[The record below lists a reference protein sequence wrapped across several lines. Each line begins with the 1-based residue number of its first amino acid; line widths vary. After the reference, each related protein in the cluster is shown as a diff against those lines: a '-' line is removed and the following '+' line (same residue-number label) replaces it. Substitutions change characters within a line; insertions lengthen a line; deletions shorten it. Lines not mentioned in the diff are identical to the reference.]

1 MRRTATRSLL
11 LVLALL
17 VCASAAEAQ
26 KKARGD
32 RNKITRADLNEA
44 GGTAVSALD
53 AIRLLRP
60 QWLNPPMGRMASS
73 AVDPVVTPMTHN
85 AVEPVVYIDDM
96 RQPSMDV
103 LRTVKAAVIT
113 EMKYLDQNRAIQML
127 GPGHEAGAI
136 QVTTVSQKP

>member
-1 MRRTATRSLL
+1 MRRHATRSLL

-17 VCASAAEAQ
+17 ACASAAEAQ
-26 KKARGD
+26 KKGRGD
-32 RNKITRADLNEA
+32 RSKITRADLEEA
-44 GGTAVSALD
+44 GGTVQTAAD

-60 QWLNPPMGRMASS
+60 QWLSPPMGRMAPS
-73 AVDPVVTPMTHN
+73 AIDPVVSPMTRN

-96 RQPSMDV
+96 RQPTIDI
-103 LRTVKAAVIT
+103 LRTVKVEAIV

-136 QVTTVSQKP
+136 QVTTVAKKP